1 MQEIPWHAVACRCRL
16 QAAMA
21 MISKDACKSWNTKSL
36 LARIDENTYHE
47 TKSCLTG
54 KSRND
59 SAFSSAG
66 MTIEVVITL

>member
-1 MQEIPWHAVACRCRL
+1 
-16 QAAMA
+16 MA